1 MTSTSGDG
9 PQPESQDPPDP
20 SMPDPDG
27 GTTAAAAGDSRPAL
41 DDEARQRGRLA
52 RLVRNQRF
60 VKLVAAIIMIA
71 LLYYAFF
78 VVLPS
83 EINWD
88 DVAAALSALTAAQVA
103 ILGLSGVIVMVF
115 LGWASKASLPGLN
128 IYQGFESSGTSQ
140 MTAFV
145 VPPPGDYLI
154 RFSMYRTYGF
164 TDAQSGVSVLIAM
177 VLRYVVIFFMPVLG
191 YGVALVGGVAP
202 SDGLAWFIGLAVA
215 WLVAVFLLRQVI
227 QSDAAAHAVG
237 RWINAAVSKV
247 MRLFH
252 RTPAKDLE
260 ASVVDFGFKTRGTI
274 EENRTSLMASNF
286 SWGLSN
292 VLVLGLA
299 IRFSGIDSSTISLA
313 GIFLTSGVLMV
324 VNILPI
330 PGKNALVAPALFT
343 MLALTTTADQSDL
356 TAALVLYRVVTWIE
370 PMLLGIVLFLLW
382 RRRVSRD
389 TVTTVNDEFADDQVA
404 PTPASGP
411 AGPGD
416 STPSG

>member
-1 MTSTSGDG
+1 MSSTPGAD
-9 PQPESQDPPDP
+9 PEPGSQDPQASTTPAPDRG
-20 SMPDPDG
+20 M
-27 GTTAAAAGDSRPAL
+27 TAAPAGDSQPAL
-41 DDEARQRGRLA
+41 EEDAKQRGRLA

-60 VKLVAAIIMIA
+60 VKLVAVIIMIA

-88 DVAAALSALTAAQVA
+88 DVTAALSALTAAQVA
-103 ILGLSGVIVMVF
+103 VLGLSGVIVMVF

-202 SDGLAWFIGLAVA
+202 PNGLAWFIGLTVA
-215 WLVAVFLLRQVI
+215 WVVAVFLLRQVI
-227 QSDAAAHAVG
+227 RSDAAAHAVG
-237 RWINAAVSKV
+237 RWISAAASKV

-274 EENRTSLMASNF
+274 EENRTSLAASNF
-286 SWGLSN
+286 LWGLSN

-313 GIFLTSGVLMV
+313 GIFLTAGALMV

-370 PMLLGIVLFLLW
+370 PMLFGIVLFLLW
-382 RRRVSRD
+382 RRRVRRD
-389 TVTTVNDEFADDQVA
+389 TVTTVNDEFAEK
-404 PTPASGP
+404 
-411 AGPGD
+411 
-416 STPSG
+416 

>member
-9 PQPESQDPPDP
+9 PEPESQDPPDP
-20 SMPDPDG
+20 SMLDPDG

-145 VPPPGDYLI
+145 IPPPGDYLI

-215 WLVAVFLLRQVI
+215 WLVAVFLLR
-227 QSDAAAHAVG
+227 
-237 RWINAAVSKV
+237 
-247 MRLFH
+247 
-252 RTPAKDLE
+252 
-260 ASVVDFGFKTRGTI
+260 
-274 EENRTSLMASNF
+274 
-286 SWGLSN
+286 
-292 VLVLGLA
+292 
-299 IRFSGIDSSTISLA
+299 
-313 GIFLTSGVLMV
+313 
-324 VNILPI
+324 
-330 PGKNALVAPALFT
+330 
-343 MLALTTTADQSDL
+343 
-356 TAALVLYRVVTWIE
+356 
-370 PMLLGIVLFLLW
+370 
-382 RRRVSRD
+382 RD
-389 TVTTVNDEFADDQVA
+389 
-404 PTPASGP
+404 
-411 AGPGD
+411 
-416 STPSG
+416 

>member
-1 MTSTSGDG
+1 MTSTSGAD
-9 PQPESQDPPDP
+9 PEPGTQDPQA
-20 SMPDPDG
+20 STTPDPDRAKS
-27 GTTAAAAGDSRPAL
+27 AAPAQATEPAL
-41 DDEARQRGRLA
+41 DEEAKQRGRLA

-88 DVAAALSALTAAQVA
+88 DVTAALAALTAAQVA
-103 ILGLSGVIVMVF
+103 VLGLSGVIVMVF

-191 YGVALVGGVAP
+191 FGVALVGGVSP
-202 SDGLAWFIGLAVA
+202 PNGLAWFIGLTVV
-215 WLVAVFLLRQVI
+215 WVVAVFLLRQVI
-227 QSDAAAHAVG
+227 QSDSAAHAVG
-237 RWINAAVSKV
+237 RWISAAVSKV

-260 ASVVDFGFKTRGTI
+260 VSVVDFGFKTRGTI
-274 EENRTSLMASNF
+274 EENRTSLAASNF
-286 SWGLSN
+286 LWGMSN

-313 GIFLTSGVLMV
+313 GIFLTAGALMV

-370 PMLLGIVLFLLW
+370 PMLFGVVLFLLW
-382 RRRVSRD
+382 RRRVRRD
-389 TVTTVNDEFADDQVA
+389 TVTTVNDEFADK
-404 PTPASGP
+404 
-411 AGPGD
+411 
-416 STPSG
+416 

>member
-1 MTSTSGDG
+1 MTSTSGDE
-9 PQPESQDPPDP
+9 PESTDDAPD
-20 SMPDPDG
+20 
-27 GTTAAAAGDSRPAL
+27 R
-41 DDEARQRGRLA
+41 ERGRLA

-60 VKLVAAIIMIA
+60 VKLVAGVIMIA

-78 VVLPS
+78 VVLPN
-83 EINWD
+83 EINWA
-88 DVAAALSALTAAQVA
+88 DVTAALEALNAAQIVA
-103 ILGLSGVIVMVF
+103 LGISGVIVMIF

-128 IYQGFESSGTSQ
+128 LYQGFESSGTSQ

-145 VPPPGDYLI
+145 IPPPGDYVI

-164 TDAQSGVSVLIAM
+164 TDAQSAISVLIAM
-177 VLRYVVIFFMPVLG
+177 VLRYVTIFFMPALG

-202 SDGLAWFIGLAVA
+202 PDGFAWFIGLTVA

-237 RWINAAVSKV
+237 RWINAVVSKV

-274 EENRTSLMASNF
+274 EENRTSLVASNLL
-286 SWGLSN
+286 WGLSN

-299 IRFSGIDSSTISLA
+299 IRFSGLDSSTISLA
-313 GIFLTSGVLMV
+313 AIFLASGALMV

-343 MLALTTTADQSDL
+343 MLALTTTADQSQL

-370 PMLLGIVLFLLW
+370 PMLFGIVLFFLW
-382 RRRVSRD
+382 RRRVRRD
-389 TVTTVNDEFADDQVA
+389 TVTTVNDQFAEDAGARTTTAGQAQVDEA
-404 PTPASGP
+404 P
-411 AGPGD
+411 
-416 STPSG
+416 PSS

>member
-9 PQPESQDPPDP
+9 PEPESQDPPDP

-191 YGVALVGGVAP
+191 FGVALVGGVAP
-202 SDGLAWFIGLAVA
+202 PNGLAWFIGLTVV
-215 WLVAVFLLRQVI
+215 WVVAVFLLRQVI
-227 QSDAAAHAVG
+227 QSDSAAHAVG
-237 RWINAAVSKV
+237 RWISAAVSKV

-274 EENRTSLMASNF
+274 EENRTSLAASNF
-286 SWGLSN
+286 LWGMSN

-313 GIFLTSGVLMV
+313 GIFLTAGALMV

-343 MLALTTTADQSDL
+343 MLSLTTTADQSDL

-370 PMLLGIVLFLLW
+370 PMLFGIVLFLLW
-382 RRRVSRD
+382 RRRVGRD
-389 TVTTVNDEFADDQVA
+389 TVTTVNDEFAEK
-404 PTPASGP
+404 
-411 AGPGD
+411 
-416 STPSG
+416 

>member
-1 MTSTSGDG
+1 VTSTSGAD
-9 PQPESQDPPDP
+9 PEPGSQDPQASSTPA
-20 SMPDPDG
+20 PDPDG
-27 GTTAAAAGDSRPAL
+27 STALAQAAEPAL
-41 DDEARQRGRLA
+41 DEEAKQRGRLA

-60 VKLVAAIIMIA
+60 VKLVAVVIMIA

-78 VVLPS
+78 IVLPS
-83 EINWD
+83 EINWN
-88 DVAAALSALTAAQVA
+88 DVSAAISALTAIQVFA
-103 ILGLSGVIVMVF
+103 LGLSGVIVMVF

-191 YGVALVGGVAP
+191 FGVALVGGVSP
-202 SDGLAWFIGLAVA
+202 PNGLAWFIGLTVA
-215 WLVAVFLLRQVI
+215 WVVVVFLLRQVI
-227 QSDAAAHAVG
+227 RSDAAAHAVG
-237 RWINAAVSKV
+237 RWISAAVSKV
-247 MRLFH
+247 MRLFR

-274 EENRTSLMASNF
+274 EENRTSLVASNF
-286 SWGLSN
+286 LWGLSN

-313 GIFLTSGVLMV
+313 GIFLTAGALMV

-370 PMLLGIVLFLLW
+370 PMLFGIVLFLLW
-382 RRRVSRD
+382 RRRVRRD
-389 TVTTVNDEFADDQVA
+389 TVTTVNDEFADK
-404 PTPASGP
+404 
-411 AGPGD
+411 
-416 STPSG
+416 